1 MKHVLHRAETRGHV
15 QHGWLDSHHSFSFGH
30 YYNPER
36 MHFGALRVL
45 NDDVVA
51 PGLGFGTHPH
61 DNMEIISIPL
71 SGDLVHRD
79 SMGNEKIIRQG
90 DIQIMSAG
98 TGIEHSEFNYNKDKD
113 VQFLQI
119 WIFPKIRNIT
129 PAYDQKTFSRDERIN
144 SIQQIVSPDKQG
156 KCIHINQ
163 QAWISLC
170 TLSPGKS
177 IEYSIHAE
185 NNGVYIFLI
194 EGEIK
199 FQDIQIKRRDGLGI
213 WETDSILL
221 ESVVDAEILL
231 LEVPM

>member
-1 MKHVLHRAETRGHV
+1 MLFR
-15 QHGWLDSHHSFSFGH
+15 S
-30 YYNPER
+30 
-36 MHFGALRVL
+36 
-45 NDDVVA
+45 
-51 PGLGFGTHPH
+51 
-61 DNMEIISIPL
+61 
-71 SGDLVHRD
+71 
-79 SMGNEKIIRQG
+79 
-90 DIQIMSAG
+90 IMSAG
-98 TGIEHSEFNYNKDKD
+98 TGIQHSEFNYNKDKD

-144 SIQQIVSPDKQG
+144 SIQQIVSPDKPG

-194 EGEIK
+194 EGEIE

-221 ESVVDAEILL
+221 ESVADAEILL